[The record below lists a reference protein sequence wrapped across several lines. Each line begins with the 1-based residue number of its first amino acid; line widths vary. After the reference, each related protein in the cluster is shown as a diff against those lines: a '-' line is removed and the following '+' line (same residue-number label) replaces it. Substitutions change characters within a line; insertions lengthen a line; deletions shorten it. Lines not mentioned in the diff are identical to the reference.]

1 MTNAAFTECNSETT
15 LTGTES
21 PKMSPSASRNI
32 PPLKI
37 RKDTLILHR
46 VRKINK
52 IQKRLKH
59 EQSERKKVR
68 FLKKIEILQTEIELL
83 TNGSPHHERSTGK
96 DESPLT
102 ASPVKTSSLAPNK
115 DRKEL
120 ENMVDA
126 GFTNW
131 TVQEFPE
138 EFKVDTSMGK
148 YLSSEQPKGE
158 MSGNGFRM
166 NLFEKLGFWSEEES
180 SCEVST
186 SSDSSPESSSDSQTS
201 EPGVKESSKKAF
213 ERKGDLNALRF
224 HSERSAD
231 SEDSQPEEFNENIDI
246 LVKSADSNYKHTL
259 EYETT
264 GNEYSPF
271 ENPRK
276 VYTESREVPKRKQ
289 LNVVFN
295 GLSAKRRCKT
305 LPRKVVWKYDPR
317 PLLVDQG
324 KMQGEKMNLMES
336 LCGLLF
342 S

>member
-1 MTNAAFTECNSETT
+1 
-15 LTGTES
+15 
-21 PKMSPSASRNI
+21 MSPSASRNI

-115 DRKEL
+115 DRKER

-224 HSERSAD
+224 HS
-231 SEDSQPEEFNENIDI
+231 
-246 LVKSADSNYKHTL
+246 
-259 EYETT
+259 
-264 GNEYSPF
+264 
-271 ENPRK
+271 
-276 VYTESREVPKRKQ
+276 
-289 LNVVFN
+289 
-295 GLSAKRRCKT
+295 
-305 LPRKVVWKYDPR
+305 
-317 PLLVDQG
+317 
-324 KMQGEKMNLMES
+324 
-336 LCGLLF
+336 
-342 S
+342 